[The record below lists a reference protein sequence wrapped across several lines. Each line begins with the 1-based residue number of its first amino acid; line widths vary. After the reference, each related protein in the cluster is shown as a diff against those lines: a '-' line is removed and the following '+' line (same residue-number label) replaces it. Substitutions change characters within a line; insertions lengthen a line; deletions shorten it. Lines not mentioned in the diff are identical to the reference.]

1 MSGQPEGGEPLI
13 LLLAWLLAVVAV
25 VIAYI
30 IAGPVWVRRHSLHF
44 RVGSAERRASG
55 AYGEIVLVSFGA
67 AMVWMIDSACPDVTL
82 DGIIAERP
90 LATLAGLIGV
100 GLIVYIHGV
109 RTALAADAGERRPLF
124 FTYLV
129 YGIFS
134 VLFFAGGAAL
144 IAMLVKQALADGSR
158 LQALAQ
164 AAIGNLPG
172 SAASDSETLMR
183 GLEMSYLDIRLML
196 SQAENSMT
204 PVFVFLAGIF
214 AINLAVRLTPLR
226 SLFINNAV
234 LLTLVST
241 MIGILSVII
250 VGTWTYVGSYA
261 SVISEYVDA
270 LIVFRQNAPDMKPEY
285 VTRYSE
291 ITVAMIDQ
299 KSVLAFVTRISS
311 EWGGVA
317 AALGIAQWVAEQLNR
332 PEAKESPAHAAPA
345 PEAETANA

>member
-1 MSGQPEGGEPLI
+1 VI
-13 LLLAWLLAVVAV
+13 LLYAWLLAVAAV
-25 VIAYI
+25 VVAYV
-30 IAGPVWVRRHSLHF
+30 IAGPVWVKRHSLQF

-55 AYGEIVLVSFGA
+55 AYGEIVLVTFGA

-82 DGIIAERP
+82 ESIISENP
-90 LATLAGLIGV
+90 LATLLGFIGV
-100 GLIVYIHGV
+100 GLIVYVHGI
-109 RTALAADAGERRPLF
+109 RTAQAADPDERKPLF
-124 FTYLV
+124 YTYLV

-144 IAMLVKQALADGSR
+144 IAMLVKQALFDANR

-172 SAASDSETLMR
+172 SAASDSDTLMR
-183 GLEMSYLDIRLML
+183 GLEMSYLDIQLML

-241 MIGILSVII
+241 MIGILSVVV

-270 LIVFRQNAPDMKPEY
+270 LMVFRQNTPDMKPEY
-285 VTRYSE
+285 VTRYSQ

-317 AALGIAQWVAEQLNR
+317 AALGIAQWVVEQLNR
-332 PEAKESPAHAAPA
+332 PEAKESPAHAEPA
-345 PEAETANA
+345 IEAEVADA